1 VDVAVLGTGTMGAPM
16 ARHIAGR
23 AFGDVRVWNRS
34 RERAEPLADAGCTV
48 ADDVAGAV
56 RGADAVVVML
66 SDGDAVLAVLEQALG
81 AFAPDTILVQT
92 STIGLDA
99 TERVALAC
107 REAGVTLHDELALLG
122 GLARAEH
129 GRVEQGELVVLG
141 SGPDDALD
149 RCGGIFEAIG
159 KKTFRLGEAG
169 TGTRVKLLVN
179 AWLVSLTES
188 LAETLALAAS
198 LDVEPE
204 TFLKAIGR
212 GPLDVPYAHVKGGLM
227 ASREYEPASFALDLA
242 AKDGR
247 LALAAAARSELSL
260 PVVEA
265 VVAQLERASV
275 LGFGPQDLA
284 ATFEASWP
292 AR

>member
-1 VDVAVLGTGTMGAPM
+1 M
-16 ARHIAGR
+16 ARHLTER
-23 AFGDVRVWNRS
+23 AFGEIRVWNRS
-34 RERAEPLADAGCTV
+34 REKAEPLAQEGCVV

-56 RGADAVVVML
+56 AGADAVVVML
-66 SDGDAVLAVLEQALG
+66 SDGDAVLAVLEQALPAMAEG
-81 AFAPDTILVQT
+81 AILVQT
-92 STIGLDA
+92 STVGLDA
-99 TERVALAC
+99 SERIALAA
-107 REAGVTLHDELALLG
+107 REAGVTLLDAPVIGTREP
-122 GLARAEH
+122 AEK
-129 GRVEQGELVVLG
+129 GELIVLA
-141 SGPDDALD
+141 SGPDEAID

-169 TGTRVKLLVN
+169 TGSRVKLLVN

-188 LAETLALAAS
+188 LAETLALAAT

-212 GPLDVPYAHVKGGLM
+212 GPLDVAYAHVKGGLM
-227 ASREYEPASFALDLA
+227 ARREYEPASFALKLA
-242 AKDGR
+242 AKDAR
-247 LALAAAARSELSL
+247 LVLDAAARSDLAL

-265 VVAQLERASV
+265 VAAQMERAMEA
-275 LGFGPQDLA
+275 GFAEHDMA